1 MPLDLAETQIA
12 GKRRS
17 ETEIREM
24 ARLIARMGPNIDEV
38 SRIIGAHNET
48 MRYRY
53 RQLLERGFT
62 IQASCNYE
70 SLGMKRVVAVV
81 EPNDFFRENADTM
94 FYLMH
99 ELAFIVGYA
108 KIKRA
113 GLYVLSASVP
123 EESLSSWSEFMLQLK
138 GGVLNSI
145 ESVTLDEVHNPP
157 MKVECFDFDT
167 GRWRL
172 NLRSRVGAATPD
184 DGGAGRQ
191 KYDTIDLKIVSQLQI
206 DANASLAEMC
216 KNVGTGNY
224 KTFTWHFREHVLRRH
239 LIKGYRLNWMGMR
252 GGRRSGSL
260 RRYSWIDVIARDLA
274 QGERIELA
282 RALNRTPFIWIEGSG
297 THTYYCRMVLPVE
310 HGPRLQKLL
319 DGAISPIRDRARWL
333 QMDQRRAMHFSLH
346 TQNYDERTG
355 IWRFNKD
362 EILQSLA
369 SMQNIRRQ
377 VTGTRSRSRE
387 EDAIHGN

>member
-1 MPLDLAETQIA
+1 MVQTQIVGKSRGEAET
-12 GKRRS
+12 
-17 ETEIREM
+17 REM

-81 EPNDFFRENADTM
+81 EPNDFFRDNADTM

-99 ELAFIVGYA
+99 ELAFVTGYA
-108 KIKRA
+108 KIKRS
-113 GLYVLSASVP
+113 GLYVISASVP
-123 EESLSSWSEFMLQLK
+123 EECLSSWADFMLQLK

-145 ESVTLDEVHNPP
+145 DSVTLDEVHNPP

-172 NLRSRVGAATPD
+172 NLRSRPGPVGTTEEPAQ
-184 DGGAGRQ
+184 RQ
-191 KYDTIDLKIVSQLQI
+191 RYDTTDLKIVSQLQI

-216 KNVGTGNY
+216 KNVGTSNY

-239 LIKGYRLNWMGMR
+239 MIKGYRLNWMGMR
-252 GGRRSGSL
+252 GGRKPGGI
-260 RRYSWIDVIARDLA
+260 RRYSWIDVIARDLSE
-274 QGERIELA
+274 GERIELA
-282 RALNRTPFIWIEGSG
+282 GALGRTPFIWIEGSG
-297 THTYYCRMVLPVE
+297 TRTYYCRMVLPVE
-310 HGPRLQKLL
+310 HGPRLRKLL
-319 DGAISPIRDRARWL
+319 DGTIYPVRDRARWL
-333 QMDQRRAMHFSLH
+333 QMDARHAMHFSLH
-346 TQNYDERTG
+346 TQNYDERRG
-355 IWRFNKD
+355 VWRFNKE
-362 EILQSLA
+362 EIMQSLA

-377 VTGTRSRSRE
+377 VAGIRPPAGGEGRPSVGR
-387 EDAIHGN
+387 

>member
-1 MPLDLAETQIA
+1 LAETQVA
-12 GKRRS
+12 GKNRS
-17 ETEIREM
+17 EANIREM

-53 RQLLERGFT
+53 RRLLERGFT

-81 EPNDFFRENADTM
+81 EPNDFFRDNAETM
-94 FYLMH
+94 FYLLH
-99 ELAFIVGYA
+99 ELAFVTGYA
-108 KIKRA
+108 KIRRG
-113 GLYVLSASVP
+113 GLYVVSASVP
-123 EESLSSWSEFMLQLK
+123 EESLSSWADFMLRLK
-138 GGVLNSI
+138 DGVLKSI
-145 ESVTLDEVHNPP
+145 ESVTLDQVRNPP

-167 GRWRL
+167 GKWRL
-172 NLRSRVGAATPD
+172 NLRARSDPVGADEAPVR
-184 DGGAGRQ
+184 RQ
-191 KYDTIDLKIVSQLQI
+191 RYDTTDLKIVSQLQM

-216 KNVGTGNY
+216 KNVGASNY

-252 GGRRSGSL
+252 SGRKSGGL
-260 RRYSWIDVIARDLA
+260 RRYSWIDVIARDLSEA
-274 QGERIELA
+274 ERIDLA
-282 RALNRTPFIWIEGSG
+282 RVINRTPFIWIEGAG
-297 THTYYCRMVLPVE
+297 TRTYYCRMVVPVE
-310 HGPRLQKLL
+310 HGQRLQKLL

-333 QMDQRRAMHFSLH
+333 QMDPRRAVHFSLDVR
-346 TQNYDERTG
+346 NYDERSG

-377 VTGTRSRSRE
+377 VTGTHPPAGDEGRRP
-387 EDAIHGN
+387 DTH